1 MTAAQRLARFVAG
14 LSLDTVPRPVVEQAT
29 LLALDTLGN
38 GLAAAG
44 DDFGRAALDVAERLG
59 GAPDSALLGRAT
71 RVAAANAVL
80 ANATLA
86 HGLDFDDTREDAIV
100 HTGCVAV
107 TTALAVGEAVGA
119 SGRAMLEALIAGV
132 EVMCRVGL
140 AVPGALHAR
149 HFHPTAIAGGFGAV
163 AAAGR
168 LQRLSDAQLTHA
180 FGIVGS
186 QASGIIEYLADGSW
200 TKRMHPG
207 WAAHAG
213 VVATLLA
220 RGGFTGPA
228 SVLEGEH
235 GLYAAFAGGHDAAR
249 LDGLLGTFGTTWEL
263 AELTLKPYPCG
274 SIAQPYMDCAAR
286 LRARDGISADAITAI
301 RCRTSPGPVPRLWE
315 PLAAKH
321 TPPNGYAAKFSLP
334 YLIAVILVKGRAG
347 LAEFTDAAVRD
358 RDVLRLASRVTYEL
372 DPTIDYPRQFVGDVE
387 VTLADGRRLRERQD
401 RPRGGPDAPLTRAEI
416 EAKFRGNAGIAL
428 PAGRAD
434 AVIAAVSGLAAA
446 SSLKDLITALTS
458 ESHR

>member
-1 MTAAQRLARFVAG
+1 VTAARRLARFVAG
-14 LSLDTVPRPVVEQAT
+14 LTLDAIPAPVVDRAV
-29 LLALDTLGN
+29 LLTLDTLGN
-38 GLAAAG
+38 ALAAAG
-44 DDFGRAALDVAERLG
+44 EDFGRAALDTAERLG
-59 GAPDSALLGRAT
+59 GAPESALLGRAT

-100 HTGCVAV
+100 HTSCVAM
-107 TTALAVGEAVGA
+107 TTALALAEAAGA
-119 SGRAMLEALIAGV
+119 SGRAMLEASIAAV

-168 LQRLSDAQLTHA
+168 LQRLTEDQLTHA

-186 QASGIIEYLADGSW
+186 QAAGIIEYLADGSW
-200 TKRMHPG
+200 TKRMHAG

-220 RGGFTGPA
+220 RAGFTGPA
-228 SVLEGEH
+228 TVLEGEH

-249 LDGLLGTFGTTWEL
+249 LARLLDSLGREWEL
-263 AELTLKPYPCG
+263 LALTLKPYPCG

-286 LRARDGISADAITAI
+286 LRERDGIRPEAVTAI
-301 RCRTSPGPVPRLWE
+301 RCRTSAGPVPRLWE

-321 TPPNGYAAKFSLP
+321 APPNGYAAKFSLP

-358 RDVLRLASRVTYEL
+358 RDVLRLASRVSYEL

-387 VTLADGRRLRERQD
+387 VTLADGRQLRERQD
-401 RPRGGPDAPLTRAEI
+401 RPRGGPDAPLTRGEI
-416 EAKFRGNAGIAL
+416 EAKFRGNAGLAL
-428 PAGRAD
+428 PAARAE
-434 AVIAAVSGLAAA
+434 AIIAAVSALPGA
-446 SSLKDLITALTS
+446 SNLKDLIAALTP
-458 ESHR
+458 EPRP